1 MAQWG
6 QGQPQFT
13 QQTGYNPQL
22 QPGFG
27 AGIPP
32 QPTGFPGQRPGF
44 LGPQPT
50 GFSSQ
55 PTGYGQQQAGF
66 LSQQPGISQQ
76 PVQFQQ
82 PMQTGFPGQLGQ
94 QRAVPPVPPVPPQ
107 FQQQQGLLQSQQQNR
122 FLSPS
127 PGPGL
132 GSTLGPGLAPQPTGF
147 PGGGGLAARPLV
159 AQPTGYVDPRLVM
172 MSNTFLPAN
181 PSLPYQG
188 GVPQFQPQ
196 TGPSLQQNFQ
206 QHNQAQRGTTAPK
219 IPWAL
224 SKAEKKSYDQIFRA
238 WDTSGSGF
246 ITGQTALEVFGQ
258 SGLDKNDLAMIWA
271 LADVDNRGKLNLAE
285 FHVAMGIIY
294 RRLNGNEI
302 PEQLPEELVPAS
314 ARDLNQSVDFLKD
327 ILKNETRT
335 RSPGNFD
342 DPISKLPTRSF
353 HSDTARGA
361 GGRQDATVY
370 KHDDEYTPPG
380 GVYKPRSRHIDRDTV
395 RTRSDDPT
403 DDLSVMKRQLENTAK
418 MLDRTNEEN
427 AARTREDDE
436 LEREMSD
443 LRYRIKRL
451 QDDLDYVSRGPRSY
465 AKDDE
470 RRKLERE
477 LLHLMHEKLP
487 DLEKRIEE
495 NQARKDKEKRE
506 QLRDRDRRNDR
517 FGRFSDR
524 DDEYSRR
531 YDEDDRYR
539 SSYGRDRSRERDRPR
554 DGYDRKDY
562 DRRDFDRNRDD
573 DRDKDKDYRRSPPQ
587 DTRTPPPP
595 PPNPPSSSISQPPP
609 APPPPSST
617 PANMAKMT
625 REERQAYI
633 KAEAQRQIQERMKA
647 LGIATSAS
655 TPTIDTSVADRLVQ
669 EKKEAE
675 EKAKAAE
682 KAEEERARARQE
694 RLANEKAIKGGRNLE
709 PPSPAPAPPT
719 PKVSTPTKPPAPPPP
734 KTRARPPPPPSKPS
748 RPAAPPAP
756 TLPASVISEPP
767 PPPQPDP
774 EEERIKRLEEE
785 SRKRREA
792 MQARFRA
799 LEEEEEATRKA
810 EAEIEKRRQV
820 LSSRTPVE
828 SPSTPVP
835 PLPPPQP
842 AQPVIQVPAS
852 PAPIPASP
860 PTPEPPKNAPADKPS
875 FNPFSR
881 IKKEEPSAS
890 IASSPP
896 VTTSAGS
903 TNPFF
908 RSQTAPP
915 PATPAPPP
923 STSPAPKNY
932 YHTAND
938 DTDEDWGEVVEKDED
953 DSSEDEFTGSRAKR
967 TNLAEKFFGNILPPA
982 RPQSAGPGTVESP
995 RTPVHAS
1002 TVSDAVPPPP
1012 PAPAPPSL
1020 PSVNNIPTPPGP
1032 PPPPPPG
1039 PSPPAQN
1046 PAPPLQPT
1054 GDRGALLSAIQGGA
1068 RLRKAVTK
1076 DRSGSA
1082 ISGRVIGDATP
1093 PVHINSTFNPPSPP
1107 QAPAPPLE
1115 LGLGHSFPD
1124 SFNPPSL
1131 AADHGAS
1138 RAPVLSSM
1146 REEEE
1151 DMAPATATPQPVFNV
1166 QVVDEQESVDTM
1178 EDVDRSVE
1186 HRVRTL
1192 FPYEGQ
1198 RPEDLSFPENV
1209 VLTAHPSKSGGDWWY
1224 GASARDNKSGFFPRT
1239 YVEVV
1244 QAVRAIAL
1252 YPYTGNNPDELPF
1265 AEGDKLTVIDRS
1277 DADWWKVEQDGLV
1290 FIVPAGYVELAED

>member
-1 MAQWG
+1 
-6 QGQPQFT
+6 
-13 QQTGYNPQL
+13 
-22 QPGFG
+22 
-27 AGIPP
+27 
-32 QPTGFPGQRPGF
+32 
-44 LGPQPT
+44 
-50 GFSSQ
+50 
-55 PTGYGQQQAGF
+55 
-66 LSQQPGISQQ
+66 
-76 PVQFQQ
+76 
-82 PMQTGFPGQLGQ
+82 
-94 QRAVPPVPPVPPQ
+94 
-107 FQQQQGLLQSQQQNR
+107 
-122 FLSPS
+122 
-127 PGPGL
+127 
-132 GSTLGPGLAPQPTGF
+132 
-147 PGGGGLAARPLV
+147 
-159 AQPTGYVDPRLVM
+159 
-172 MSNTFLPAN
+172 
-181 PSLPYQG
+181 
-188 GVPQFQPQ
+188 
-196 TGPSLQQNFQ
+196 
-206 QHNQAQRGTTAPK
+206 
-219 IPWAL
+219 
-224 SKAEKKSYDQIFRA
+224 
-238 WDTSGSGF
+238 
-246 ITGQTALEVFGQ
+246 
-258 SGLDKNDLAMIWA
+258 
-271 LADVDNRGKLNLAE
+271 
-285 FHVAMGIIY
+285 
-294 RRLNGNEI
+294 
-302 PEQLPEELVPAS
+302 
-314 ARDLNQSVDFLKD
+314 
-327 ILKNETRT
+327 
-335 RSPGNFD
+335 
-342 DPISKLPTRSF
+342 
-353 HSDTARGA
+353 
-361 GGRQDATVY
+361 
-370 KHDDEYTPPG
+370 
-380 GVYKPRSRHIDRDTV
+380 
-395 RTRSDDPT
+395 
-403 DDLSVMKRQLENTAK
+403 MKRQLENTAK

-427 AARTREDDE
+427 ASRTREDEE

-506 QLRDRDRRNDR
+506 QLRERDRRNDR

-573 DRDKDKDYRRSPPQ
+573 DRDKDKDYRRPPPQ

-647 LGIATSAS
+647 LGIATAAS
-655 TPTIDTSVADRLVQ
+655 TPTIDTSVADRLAQ

-694 RLANEKAIKGGRNLE
+694 RLANEKAIREGRNLE
-709 PPSPAPAPPT
+709 PPSPTPAPPT

-756 TLPASVISEPP
+756 TPLAPVVSEPP
-767 PPPQPDP
+767 PPLQPDP
-774 EEERIKRLEEE
+774 EEERIKHLEKE
-785 SRKRREA
+785 SRKRREVI
-792 MQARFRA
+792 QARLRA

-820 LSSRTPVE
+820 LSSGTPVE

-842 AQPVIQVPAS
+842 AQPVVRVPAS

-860 PTPEPPKNAPADKPS
+860 PAPEPPKNALADKPS

-890 IASSPP
+890 IVSSPP
-896 VTTSAGS
+896 VATGAGS

-915 PATPAPPP
+915 PAAPAPPP
-923 STSPAPKNY
+923 STSSAPKKY
-932 YHTAND
+932 YQTAND
-938 DTDEDWGEVVEKDED
+938 DTDEEWGEVVEKEED
-953 DSSEDEFTGSRAKR
+953 DSSEDEFTSSRAKR

-1002 TVSDAVPPPP
+1002 TVSDTVPPPP
-1012 PAPAPPSL
+1012 PAPAPPSP
-1020 PSVNNIPTPPGP
+1020 PSVNSIPTPPGP
-1032 PPPPPPG
+1032 PPPPPG
-1039 PSPPAQN
+1039 PSPLAQN

-1054 GDRGALLSAIQGGA
+1054 GGRGALLSAIQGGA
-1068 RLRKAVTK
+1068 RLRKAVTN

-1082 ISGRVIGDATP
+1082 ISGKVIGDATP
-1093 PVHINSTFNPPSPP
+1093 PVHINSTFNPPSP
-1107 QAPAPPLE
+1107 QVPAPPLE
-1115 LGLGHSFPD
+1115 PGPGHSFSD
-1124 SFNPPSL
+1124 SFDPPSMLSEDTKNSYRLSVDWYAGL

-1166 QVVDEQESVDTM
+1166 QVADEHEPVDIMD
-1178 EDVDRSVE
+1178 DVDRSVGEPFLTVRIDEYSLPLE

-1198 RPEDLSFPENV
+1198 RLEDLCGYCLLIGGSVVNPTNSF
-1209 VLTAHPSKSGGDWWY
+1209 SGE
-1224 GASARDNKSGFFPRT
+1224 RNT
-1239 YVEVV
+1239 YC
-1244 QAVRAIAL
+1244 APL
-1252 YPYTGNNPDELPF
+1252 
-1265 AEGDKLTVIDRS
+1265 
-1277 DADWWKVEQDGLV
+1277 
-1290 FIVPAGYVELAED
+1290 